1 MSMRKSNRA
10 AAGAAAWQV
19 VHDGTRPGRPSLW
32 ARIGAVPRMLGARM
46 RGGYTQLSTSRVV
59 AFAAALLYILSPIDA
74 VPEVFVPFIGL
85 ADDVGVAAWLAAA
98 PLPLQVALGLA
109 HQRGA
114 SYVQGHVV
122 G

>member
-1 MSMRKSNRA
+1 MRKSNRA

-98 PLPLQVALGLA
+98 LMGETERYLEWER
-109 HQRGA
+109 RGA